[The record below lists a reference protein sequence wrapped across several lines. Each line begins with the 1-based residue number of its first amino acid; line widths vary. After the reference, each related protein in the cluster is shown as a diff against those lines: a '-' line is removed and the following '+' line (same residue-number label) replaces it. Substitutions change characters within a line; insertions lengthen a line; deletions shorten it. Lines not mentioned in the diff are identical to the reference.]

1 MRPNDG
7 RSGRTA
13 AQRAILVASVGNV
26 VNLNRYRK
34 RKREIEERARADAA
48 AIEHG
53 QSGEE
58 HDRVARERERQG
70 ALLDGARLEPTAD
83 PPSDDDDGSD
93 PR

>member
-1 MRPNDG
+1 
-7 RSGRTA
+7 
-13 AQRAILVASVGNV
+13 VGNV

-58 HDRVARERERQG
+58 HDRVTRERERQG
-70 ALLDGARLEPTAD
+70 ALLDGARLEPSAE
-83 PPSDDDDGSD
+83 PSPDDDDASD

>member
-1 MRPNDG
+1 MVG
-7 RSGRTA
+7 
-13 AQRAILVASVGNV
+13 VGNV

-48 AIEHG
+48 AVQHG

-70 ALLDGARLEPTAD
+70 ALLDGARLEPSPEAPT
-83 PPSDDDDGSD
+83 DDDDD
-93 PR
+93 A

>member
-1 MRPNDG
+1 VVG
-7 RSGRTA
+7 
-13 AQRAILVASVGNV
+13 VGNV

-48 AIEHG
+48 AVQHG

-70 ALLDGARLEPTAD
+70 ALLDGARLEPSPEAPT
-83 PPSDDDDGSD
+83 DDDDD
-93 PR
+93 A